1 MFVVVYWSTNL
12 YTKVPLSIAEKLNI
26 NLRLFM
32 ERRVVN
38 ITQRSKG
45 SEASHTV
52 TRGLPVSLE
61 QFQSAA
67 SFARVQSESL
77 KSACGALSAL
87 GSWRAGRGRPGGN
100 GGPVVERSEW
110 HCRRLRGCISTKVK
124 ADLVCDRRWWMPF
137 AHTRSPRCSA
147 LSYHLAL

>member
-87 GSWRAGRGRPGGN
+87 GSWRAAGEGRAATEVLLWSGVSDTAGVCEDAYPRRSRPTLCVTAADGC
-100 GGPVVERSEW
+100 RSLT
-110 HCRRLRGCISTKVK
+110 HAVP
-124 ADLVCDRRWWMPF
+124 A
-137 AHTRSPRCSA
+137 A
-147 LSYHLAL
+147 LPCLTI